1 MIIRYGGGNKGIK
14 EYLEEG
20 RKVDRHLS
28 RDELDKRVPIEG
40 DLIVTQAV
48 IDSIAD
54 KGQDRYLHISLSFN
68 EPDVQEDQIKEV
80 FQQYREQLMAA
91 YGDDEYNIY
100 AEIHWPKVKES
111 YNHKTQAMEPRFPH
125 VHVVIPKKNTLTGKF
140 LNPVGMHEASV
151 KYLDAIQEKLNRDN
165 RLSSPR
171 LSPRNVGVNHYA
183 AALDRY
189 KATEF
194 SSKNAE
200 VKKQIHAAIIERDIR
215 SFDEFKSMV
224 SEYGEVRVRNAGK
237 DTEYLAVRVG
247 DDKKFTNL
255 KANIFS
261 KSYLVDR
268 SLVIDPITDAQVSKR
283 IESWNSIQSREIKYI
298 SNASAKVKAHY
309 RDLSLPDR
317 RTYLDERER
326 SYGERYRPERQ
337 QAGRGRAAELPG
349 IGAGDYGSSNSEFGR
364 EGPATAGNMHELSQS
379 NVDHF
384 AAKGSKSVGLFLL
397 GNEANDLH
405 NLESDQNIR
414 LRGALYAGSGGS
426 RESRAGRVV
435 PNVPSD
441 PQSSVLTALLHAEHD
456 KSLQANDLERFK
468 EIRRDLDAQH
478 LLAYAQLKFG
488 VDPAQ
493 HPVSKAKD
501 GSARIKVG
509 KYNYNV
515 SDFLTKHIGLE
526 WAKASNLLVELYEK
540 QQAGI
545 TEKPMSKVVL
555 LDEWRRFRE
564 EIYPQNIR
572 TYDDLKNEIKI
583 SFGLGLKAIN
593 AEYFARR
600 KNITLDQTLS
610 RTDKHYFR
618 SIVILEKLQKVESL
632 QQRIDEQNSL
642 RNRVKYPYSTLF
654 YDYATKN
661 EAISMDILDRLKRKH
676 VSPVEDGVNAIG
688 GQRPMTPHQLPN
700 GAEAMKRARL
710 VAKLHSQEREAREL
724 RIKLSDLRP
733 RPQSDGS
740 VVFSHKEHG
749 KQIFVNHPDR
759 VELNRQTD
767 PDEVGVGL
775 MYSIERFGNPL
786 EISGSNEFK
795 RQIIEVAA
803 ERDMDITFTD
813 ETLNQAL
820 AAKRLELG
828 LDPLPGNTISVE
840 MPELDSSLPLREA
853 VDKALLESKVA
864 ELDAVNN
871 DLPYSMI
878 DTATHQGILED
889 ALSRH
894 DEISAG
900 FVSDEQVR
908 DYAALDVAAFTG
920 LNNTP
925 EQQQLALSM
934 EAAASNSAY
943 RAFLADN
950 TPTEF
955 QLTVDAARFIQ
966 ARPAVAPQE
975 QATASQATPAASPVL
990 VAHGPAPYLNKPDN
1004 KTSYFVTT
1012 RDSSGLDNTR
1022 WGVDLERAVAESGAA
1037 IGDNVELRNLGQTN
1051 VEIQVPVYDDNRNV
1065 VGERTEVAKRNTWS
1079 VDVVDRQIEVP
1090 GETVSPSADVDAGP
1104 ITRFIRPDFVTALEE
1119 KAQLEVPAVDREPTQ
1134 FADWTDAAST
1144 AARLHADFELE
1155 PRSDEY
1161 TRNVAAVGIQ
1171 ASQYMASAE
1180 GGQEEF
1186 YGADK
1191 AYHEAALVD
1200 DMGRLA
1206 ATHDAYRTYVQNYAP
1221 TELQIRIDA
1230 AQPAPVVEQASASIE
1245 PLNFTHNGQP
1255 AEIDLSRYP
1264 GQPAPAE
1271 PAAPVIEQ
1279 PAAAGREPL
1288 NFTHNGEPAEIDL
1301 SRYPGQP
1308 APAEAAAPVIE
1319 QPAAAGRAPLNFT
1332 HNGEPAEID
1341 LSRYPGQPTQA
1352 EPAAPAIE
1360 QPQVAAPTPVQDRT
1374 AAMPQPVP
1382 LDSTSRET
1390 LEAEWNAMQ
1399 QQAMVERNQNHQ
1411 AVKDGMIQALEVRKQ
1426 ELGAE
1431 AKALNKS
1438 LPLSERM
1445 LNLAFG
1451 SPESMNHRHRIS
1463 GINHAIRELKTD
1475 KMVDI
1480 TPSVSTTLE
1489 RERQYDE
1496 RFVVRTGK
1504 AMSGAQGELA
1514 LDRDDWVKQQ
1524 AAQRLTASGLAPAS
1538 ERITPSPEA
1547 VAVANANRDKV
1558 IDRFVDHVAETPWPI
1573 DRQSLAP
1580 LAISTI
1586 ALASDEARHAPV
1598 IEALKQYEP
1607 AVQPNHSETDIQAV
1621 SSIDVRAEVVAEL
1634 TAAERANELTAPVV
1648 QNWVSADRTDYYVI
1662 EAQDLREV
1670 AEGTIGGN
1678 TVLVPAYDQEL
1689 KMTDPALSERV
1700 VEPSDLEKQA
1710 RQLRYEVEFQAG
1722 QIKGAERQLQSSQ
1735 DELARATVQGR
1746 EPEYLAQVQRDID
1759 RGQAFIAGSNELKAN
1774 AEQELASRV
1783 ESPALQAR
1791 PELADRAA
1799 DLRAVN
1805 AAFAADSAPDT
1816 YDEIVRRGTLAD
1828 VYNRHEEIATME
1840 AFGNSDGLQ
1849 EMARKDLEAYRRLE
1863 GTPEQQNV
1871 ALAMGRAMDNQ
1882 DYSEYVAVHAPSDFA
1897 VTVEAA
1903 QVVSAEQQTKAP
1915 AGLSQSEP
1923 DMDV

>member
-1 MIIRYGGGNKGIK
+1 LIIRYGGGNKGIK

-28 RDELDKRVPIEG
+28 RDELDRRVPIEG
-40 DLIVTQAV
+40 DLTVTQAV

-54 KGQDRYLHISLSFN
+54 NGQERYLHISLSFN
-68 EPDVQEDQIKEV
+68 EPDVQEDEIKEV
-80 FQQYREQLMAA
+80 FRQYREQLMSA
-91 YGDDEYNIY
+91 YGEDEYNIY

-200 VKKQIHAAIIERDIR
+200 VKKEIHAAIIERDIR
-215 SFDEFKSMV
+215 SFDDFKKMV
-224 SEYGEVRVRNAGK
+224 EEYGEVKVRNAGK
-237 DTEYLAVRVG
+237 GTEYLAVRVG

-261 KSYLVDR
+261 KSYLADR

-364 EGPATAGNMHELSQS
+364 EGPATAGNMHELSKS

-405 NLESDQNIR
+405 DLESDENIR
-414 LRGALYAGSGGS
+414 LRGALYAGGGGS

-435 PNVPSD
+435 PALPTD
-441 PQSSVLTALLHAEHD
+441 PQSSVLTSLLHAEHD
-456 KSLQANDLERFK
+456 KALQANDLEQFK
-468 EIRRDLDAQH
+468 EIRRNLDAQH

-488 VDPAQ
+488 VDPAL
-493 HPVSKAKD
+493 HPVTKAKD

-526 WAKASNLLVELYEK
+526 WGEASNLLRDLYEK

-545 TEKPMSKVVL
+545 TEKPRSKVVL
-555 LDEWRRFRE
+555 LAEWRRFRE

-676 VSPVEDGVNAIG
+676 VAPVEDGVNSIG
-688 GQRPMTPHQLPN
+688 GKRPMTPHQLPN

-733 RPQSDGS
+733 RPQADGS

-795 RQIIEVAA
+795 RQIVEVAA

-813 ETLNQAL
+813 EALNQAL
-820 AAKRLELG
+820 TAKRLELG

-900 FVSDEQVR
+900 FVSDDQVR
-908 DYAALDVAAFTG
+908 EYAALDVEAFTG

-934 EAAASNSAY
+934 EAAASNDTY

-966 ARPAVAPQE
+966 ARPVVAAPDQASAPQ
-975 QATASQATPAASPVL
+975 AAAAVSPVL
-990 VAHGPAPYLNKPDN
+990 VAHGAAPYLNKPDN
-1004 KTSYFVTT
+1004 KASYFVTT
-1012 RDSSGLDNTR
+1012 QDSGGVENTR
-1022 WGVDLERAVAESGAA
+1022 WGVDLERAIAESGAA
-1037 IGDNVELRNLGQTN
+1037 VGDRVELRNLGQTN
-1051 VEIQVPVYDDNRNV
+1051 VEIQVPIYDDNRNV
-1065 VGERTEVAKRNTWS
+1065 VGERTETAKRNTWN
-1079 VDVVDRQIEVP
+1079 VEVVDRQIDVQS
-1090 GETVSPSADVDAGP
+1090 ETVAQPVEVDAEP
-1104 ITRFIRPDFVTALEE
+1104 VTRFIRPDFATALEE
-1119 KAQLEVPAVDREPTQ
+1119 KDQLEQPAVNREPTE

-1144 AARLHADFELE
+1144 AARLHADFEIE

-1161 TRNVAAVGIQ
+1161 SRNVAAVGIE
-1171 ASQYMASAE
+1171 ASQFMASAE

-1206 ATHDAYRTYVQNYAP
+1206 ATHEAYRTYVQNYAP
-1221 TELQIRIDA
+1221 TQLQIRIDA
-1230 AQPAPVVEQASASIE
+1230 AQPAPAAEQPAAGIE
-1245 PLNFTHNGQP
+1245 SLNFTHNGQP

-1264 GQPAPAE
+1264 GQPASVE

-1279 PAAAGREPL
+1279 PAAAGIEPL
-1288 NFTHNGEPAEIDL
+1288 NFTNNGEPAEIDL

-1308 APAEAAAPVIE
+1308 ASVEPAAPVIE
-1319 QPAAAGRAPLNFT
+1319 QPAAAGIEPLNFT
-1332 HNGEPAEID
+1332 HNGQPAEID
-1341 LSRYPGQPTQA
+1341 LSRYPSQPTQA
-1352 EPAAPAIE
+1352 VE
-1360 QPQVAAPTPVQDRT
+1360 QPQAEAQSPMREQPAAV
-1374 AAMPQPVP
+1374 PQPIQ
-1382 LDSTSRET
+1382 LDPASRET
-1390 LEAEWNAMQ
+1390 LEAEWNALQ
-1399 QQAMVERNQNHQ
+1399 QQAMQERNQNHQ
-1411 AVKDGMIQALEVRKQ
+1411 VVKERMIQALEARKQ
-1426 ELGAE
+1426 DLGAE

-1445 LNLAFG
+1445 LNMAFG
-1451 SPESMNHRHRIS
+1451 NPDSMDHRQRIS

-1475 KMVDI
+1475 KMVEI
-1480 TPSVSTTLE
+1480 YAPVSTTLE

-1504 AMSGAQGELA
+1504 AMSGAEGELA

-1524 AAQRLTASGLAPAS
+1524 AAQRMTASGLAPAL
-1538 ERITPSPEA
+1538 ERVTPSAEA

-1573 DRQSLAP
+1573 HRQSLAP

-1586 ALASDEARHAPV
+1586 ENASLEARHAPV

-1607 AVQPNHSETDIQAV
+1607 ALQPNHSEADVKAV
-1621 SSIDVRAEVVAEL
+1621 TSIDVRAEVVAEL
-1634 TAAERANELTAPVV
+1634 TAAERAAELTAPVV

-1662 EAQDLREV
+1662 QSQDLREV

-1678 TVLVPAYDQEL
+1678 TELVPAYDQEL
-1689 KMTDPALSERV
+1689 KITDPALSEKV
-1700 VEPSDLEKQA
+1700 AEPSELEKQA
-1710 RQLRYEVEFQAG
+1710 RQLRYEVEFQDG
-1722 QIKGAERQLQSSQ
+1722 QIKGAERQLQSNQ
-1735 DELARATVQGR
+1735 DELARATHQGR
-1746 EPEYLAQVQRDID
+1746 EPEYLAKVQHDID
-1759 RGQAFIAGSNELKAN
+1759 RGQAFIAGSTELKAN
-1774 AEQELASRV
+1774 AEQALAQSV

-1799 DLRAVN
+1799 DLRAIN